1 LNTFALTPLVTLAI
15 VLLMLVNAI
24 HVGRARGKYQIKAP
38 AVSGNELF
46 ERVYRVQ
53 MNTIE
58 NVLLFIPAMWI
69 YALYLGDLGAAST
82 GIIWLVG
89 RIWYAVAYTTNPA
102 KRGIGFMISRF
113 AVIGAW
119 LGALY
124 GVILA
129 LMY

>member
-1 LNTFALTPLVTLAI
+1 
-15 VLLMLVNAI
+15 MLVNAI

-82 GIIWLVG
+82 GFIWLVG
-89 RIWYAVAYTTNPA
+89 LIWYAVAYTTNPA
-102 KRGIGFMISRF
+102 KRGIGFMISMF